1 MTTRRILQISVAIG
15 LMVLLWVNL
24 DVPEALR
31 MLARAQPGS
40 LGAALLAL
48 TVQTLLS
55 AWRWRLT
62 ARQLGL
68 RIAPSQSVRE
78 YYLAQIVNQSLPG
91 GMAGDV
97 GRAVRS
103 RREAGLRRATE
114 AVIIERL
121 AGQTAIIAILL
132 GAAIA
137 VTLTPGGLA
146 LPPPLLALGTVIGL
160 AAVATAAAIR
170 WLPHLPGAAGRRLMA
185 LRAPLIR
192 AMAAPVLPA
201 QIALSLGT
209 ATANLLAFDFCARAT
224 GTHLPVGAI
233 PVLVPLILVTMV
245 LPISVSGWGLR
256 EGAAAAFF
264 PLAGASA
271 TAGLAASIA
280 FGLVFLISTLPGLA
294 LLLAAGRPNADA
306 GPRRG

>member
-1 MTTRRILQISVAIG
+1 M
-15 LMVLLWVNL
+15 
-24 DVPEALR
+24 
-31 MLARAQPGS
+31 
-40 LGAALLAL
+40 
-48 TVQTLLS
+48 
-55 AWRWRLT
+55 
-62 ARQLGL
+62 
-68 RIAPSQSVRE
+68 
-78 YYLAQIVNQSLPG
+78 
-91 GMAGDV
+91 
-97 GRAVRS
+97 
-103 RREAGLRRATE
+103 
-114 AVIIERL
+114 IIERL
-121 AGQTAIIAILL
+121 AGQTAIIAILP

-137 VTLTPGGLA
+137 VTLTPEGLA
-146 LPPPLLALGTVIGL
+146 LPPPLLALVTVIGL

-201 QIALSLGT
+201 LSLGT

-233 PVLVPLILVTMV
+233 AVLVPLILVTMV